1 VHGQQQIDLLR
12 GPSCQLDRKTTKKQ
26 RRKNKVSLI
35 KRGNVY
41 WSYFNQDGIRYQQS
55 TGTGSRRQAEAIEL
69 KFKNEANS
77 RRHQLVQFDL
87 DLTVAALAA
96 RFLADA
102 NPRPHHVWHL
112 KSLLPYFGDHPVARL
127 NRNMA
132 AEYRAWRSR
141 TGGVTD
147 ATINRAI
154 SVLKHI
160 LYWGVD
166 EQLLPANP
174 WARLALVRER
184 RLNRPVMTLAEEAAL
199 LGVLP
204 DYLRNIATAALDTG
218 MRRGE
223 ILNQLWQDVDLT
235 RKLLSVTK
243 SKTAGGEAREIP
255 LTARLLGLLSEMP
268 RKSSVV
274 FTHHGQPLN
283 WIRKG
288 WLGGLKRA
296 GLRHF
301 RFHDLRHTFN
311 TRLMEAGVIADVRM
325 ALMGHSGGGTVHSI
339 YTHVELP
346 AKRKAISE
354 LEAWVKQQQEELK
367 AQQEKEKRNASTEE

>member
-1 VHGQQQIDLLR
+1 M
-12 GPSCQLDRKTTKKQ
+12 
-26 RRKNKVSLI
+26 SLI
-35 KRGNVY
+35 KRGKVY
-41 WSYFNQDGIRYQQS
+41 WSYFNQDGIRHQQS
-55 TGTGSRRQAEAIEL
+55 TGTGSRKQAEAIEL
-69 KFKNEANS
+69 KFKNEANA

-87 DLTVAALAA
+87 ELTVAALSA
-96 RFLADA
+96 RFLADG

-112 KSLLPYFGDHPVARL
+112 KSLLPYFGDYPVARL

-132 AEYRAWRSR
+132 GEYRTWRRR
-141 TGGVTD
+141 TQEVTD
-147 ATINRAI
+147 ATVNRAI

-166 EQLLPANP
+166 EQLIPANP
-174 WARLALVRER
+174 WARLPLVRER
-184 RLNRPVMTLAEEAAL
+184 RLNRPVMTVSEEATL
-199 LGVLP
+199 LSLLP
-204 DYLRNIATAALDTG
+204 DYLRSIAVAALDTG

-223 ILNQLWQDVDLT
+223 ILNQRWEDVDLA
-235 RKLLSVTK
+235 RRLLSVSK
-243 SKTAGGEAREIP
+243 SKTVEGESREIP
-255 LTARLLGLLSEMP
+255 LTARLYDSLAVRP
-268 RKSSVV
+268 AKSGIV
-274 FTHHGQPLN
+274 FTYNDEQLH

-311 TRLMEAGVIADVRM
+311 TRLMEAGIIADVRM
-325 ALMGHSGGGTVHSI
+325 ALMGHSGGGRVHSI

-346 AKRKAISE
+346 AKRKAIAE

-367 AQQEKEKRNASTEE
+367 AQQEKEKAHASTENAE

>member
-1 VHGQQQIDLLR
+1 
-12 GPSCQLDRKTTKKQ
+12 
-26 RRKNKVSLI
+26 VSLI

-55 TGTGSRRQAEAIEL
+55 TGTANRKQAEAIEL

-77 RRHQLVQFDL
+77 RRYQLVQFDL
-87 DLTVAALAA
+87 DLTVAALSA
-96 RFLADA
+96 RFLADGNA
-102 NPRPHHVWHL
+102 RPHHVWHL
-112 KSLLPYFGDHPVARL
+112 KSLLPYFGDYPVARL

-132 AEYRAWRSR
+132 ADYRAWRHR
-141 TGGVTD
+141 TKDVTD

-184 RLNRPVMTLAEEAAL
+184 RLKRPVMTLEEEATL
-199 LGVLP
+199 LPLLP
-204 DYLRNIATAALDTG
+204 DHLRNIAIAALDSG

-223 ILNQLWQDVDLT
+223 ILNQHWQDVDLS
-235 RKLLSVTK
+235 RKLLSVTR

-255 LTARLLGLLSEMP
+255 LTGRLYRLLAESPAKKG
-268 RKSSVV
+268 VV
-274 FTHHGQPLN
+274 FTYNDQPLH

-288 WLGGLKRA
+288 WLGGLRRA

-325 ALMGHSGGGTVHSI
+325 ALMGHSSGGEVHSI

-367 AQQEKEKRNASTEE
+367 KEKKNASTEERSESSGSRQERGSQTVEEEDARGSGPGAG